1 VGANWLNKLGVLIFV
16 VGLGMLVSFSIS
28 RLGPAGRV
36 AIGFVLS
43 LAMLGGGVVLAR
55 RDRYANYGYGL
66 MAGGWGGIYFT
77 TYAMHAIDAARIVE
91 SAATGTALLALVAA
105 AMLAHTMRYR
115 SQTITA
121 LALIVVYVTLAATP
135 LTAFALLAAVPLATV
150 VLVIAARRRWPA
162 VSALGIGATYL
173 LFTLRGFG
181 VAGSPLDAG
190 SYVPYLLLALYW
202 LTFEA
207 ADVIGRLRRQAEDAS
222 AVPLFG
228 LNAIGLVGA
237 SVLGLPAAS
246 SDSLAAYLAFI
257 ALGYLGSAMLR
268 LRLAPARGAEA
279 PDVTRFTTF
288 HAAMAMATALLFWST
303 GVRFEGIRQALIWL
317 LTAEMV
323 AVTGL
328 TLRDRPLRLVGAG
341 ALALAVMQACAMA
354 VFETGNR
361 VDWLAGVRETT
372 PVILLAAAT
381 LVLNREWLRRR
392 DLAPAL
398 PERAMTWTAAA
409 IVALVIAQE
418 SAAVRT
424 GLLLVLAGG
433 FWLEAGL
440 RHAREYRYQG
450 YVLGLLGATHAYGT
464 FADVPGAITAID
476 TWLGLGGAILIL
488 LAGAG
493 RVWTAT
499 ETLSAGERQG
509 ATGTAVSVAALLLAV
524 LEWRVVPADWLTL
537 AWSTTGVAAVAA
549 GLTRSVAFL
558 RWVGYVFLGLAS
570 SIAFGQTVLP
580 GDLGPATLVAIGTS
594 IALLFAAALAG
605 RRALGD
611 APVSVESLV
620 LVALMVLG
628 TGLITVLI
636 AEELRPSMITLA
648 WGLAGLLLLATG
660 FPSGERPLRLCG
672 LALLALCILKLFV
685 YDMRELDALPRI
697 LSFVVLGL
705 VLLSVSWVYTRRK
718 V

>member
-1 VGANWLNKLGVLIFV
+1 MLIFV
-16 VGLGMLVSFSIS
+16 VGVGMLVSFSIS
-28 RLGPAGRV
+28 RLGPGGRV
-36 AIGFVLS
+36 AIGFGLS
-43 LAMLGGGVVLAR
+43 VAMLAAGILLAR
-55 RDRYANYGYGL
+55 RVRYANYGYGL
-66 MAGGWGGIYFT
+66 MAGGWGGVYFT

-91 SAATGTALLALVAA
+91 SAAMGTALLALVAG

-121 LALIVVYVTLAATP
+121 LALVVVYVTLAATP
-135 LTAFALLAAVPLATV
+135 LTGFALLAAVPLATV
-150 VLVIAARRRWPA
+150 VIVIAARRRWPA

-173 LFTLRGFG
+173 LFVLRGAG
-181 VAGSPLDAG
+181 VAGSPLDAA
-190 SYVPYLLLALYW
+190 SNTPYLLLALYW

-207 ADVIGRLRRQAEDAS
+207 ADVLSQTRRQTGDRT

-237 SVLGLPAAS
+237 SVLGLPVAS
-246 SDSLAAYLAFI
+246 SSSLATYLAFI
-257 ALGYLGSAMLR
+257 ALGYLGSAALR
-268 LRLAPARGAEA
+268 LRLAPARDPDA
-279 PDVTRFTTF
+279 PEIAGFTTF
-288 HAAMAMATALLFWST
+288 HAAMAMATALLLWST
-303 GVRFEGIRQALIWL
+303 GVRFDGIRQAMIWL

-323 AVTGL
+323 AVTGI
-328 TLRDRPLRLVGAG
+328 TLRDRPLRLIGSTALAVAVMLAC
-341 ALALAVMQACAMA
+341 ALAL
-354 VFETGNR
+354 FETGDR

-372 PVILLAAAT
+372 PMALLAAAT

-398 PERAMTWTAAA
+398 PERAMTWAAAA
-409 IVALVIAQE
+409 IVALVVAQE

-450 YVLGLLGATHAYGT
+450 YVLALLGATHAYGT
-464 FADVPGAITAID
+464 FAEVSGAIAVVD
-476 TWLGLGGAILIL
+476 TWLGLGGVILIL

-499 ETLSAGERQG
+499 ESLTAGERQG
-509 ATGTAVSVAALLLAV
+509 ATGTAISFAALLLAV
-524 LEWRVVPADWLTL
+524 LEWRVVSADWLTL
-537 AWSTTGVAAVAA
+537 AWSTTGVVAVAA
-549 GLTRSVAFL
+549 GAIRAIAFL

-570 SIAFGQTVLP
+570 SIAFGQMVMP
-580 GDLGPATLVAIGTS
+580 GDLAPAMLVAIATS
-594 IALLFAAALAG
+594 IALLFAATLAG
-605 RRALGD
+605 RRALQD
-611 APVSVESLV
+611 RPLDVESIV
-620 LVALMVLG
+620 LVALMGLG
-628 TGLITVLI
+628 TLLMTVLI
-636 AEELRPSMITLA
+636 AEEVRPSMVTLA
-648 WGLAGLLLLATG
+648 WGLAGLSLLVTG
-660 FPSGERPLRLCG
+660 FPFGERPLRLYG

-685 YDMRELDALPRI
+685 YDMRELETLPRI